1 MSLFR
6 RGPSRREVET
16 ALTSARGVVEILS
29 LSRANVS
36 AAQDLLAEGQRLL
49 ESGDPLRAKEVVE
62 RAERIATSLEA
73 DYRAAIEA
81 RERLNANLE
90 RMKAQQMPAG
100 EEARVLD
107 AIHERATATREFE
120 GRAVPDYAGARS
132 LAEDAAT
139 RAEEKLNLF
148 GRAGDSIFAAEVAV
162 DGASEVFREGAEPLD
177 MAREVLEK
185 ARSELSAG
193 NYELAAKDAGIAE
206 KLALDLMEERR
217 RAIETLE
224 SVDHLVQGLRAVGV
238 ATNSVTRSL
247 DLGRTLLNKGR
258 IREADDVFNDTAQ
271 EAVALG
277 TQYRA
282 LLDRFS
288 EASKAIHEMQKEG
301 LPAGEAEA
309 AFGRAKAA
317 MKTGNYALAAACAQ
331 DVHAA
336 VTRQRDMRDG
346 LRTWID
352 EAKKQIERLHELGLT
367 IVNDAEEMVG
377 KAERE
382 FENGDYTA
390 TGEDLRIAG
399 LLMRPALNGK
409 ARNGPPAPR

>member
-6 RGPSRREVET
+6 RGPSRREVEA
-16 ALTSARGVVEILS
+16 ALTSARSVVEILS

-36 AAQDLLAEGQRLL
+36 PAQGLLADGERLL
-49 ESGDPLRAKEVVE
+49 ESGDTVRAKEAIE
-62 RAERIATSLEA
+62 RAERIATSLES

-81 RERLNANLE
+81 RERLTANLE
-90 RMKAQQMPAG
+90 RMKAQGMPVD
-100 EEARVLD
+100 EESRALE
-107 AIHERATATREFE
+107 AIHARATATREFE

-132 LAEDAAT
+132 LAEAAAA
-139 RAEEKLNLF
+139 RAEEKLDSF
-148 GRAGDSIFAAEVAV
+148 GHAGDAIFAAEVAV

-185 ARSELSAG
+185 ARSELSGG
-193 NYELAAKDAGIAE
+193 NYDLAAKDAELAE
-206 KLALDLMEERR
+206 KLALDLMEERH
-217 RAIETLE
+217 RAIETLA
-224 SVDHLVQGLRAVGV
+224 SVDHLMQGLRAVGV
-238 ATNSVTRSL
+238 ATNSVSRAL
-247 DLGRTLLNKGR
+247 EIGRTLLNKGR
-258 IREADDVFNDTAQ
+258 IAEAVDTFNDTAQ

-277 TQYRA
+277 TQYRT

-336 VTRQRDMRDG
+336 VTRQREMRDG

-352 EAKKQIERLHELGLT
+352 EAKKQIERLHELGLA

-390 TGEDLRIAG
+390 SGEDLRIAG
-399 LLMRPALNGK
+399 LLMKPALNGR
-409 ARNGPPAPR
+409 ARNGPAPPR